1 MCFLK
6 KIYKLKPLLIYGFF
20 LCSTNIDAQ
29 YKYSY
34 KKFDPY
40 LGAISA
46 GFLGSSFYLQNQVKP
61 LSENYIL
68 SLNRNNVNRFDR
80 IATYQWNPTIARTS
94 DGVAV
99 GSGLMFLYFCFD
111 KNSKQNVFPI
121 AGVAFQSL
129 LLSQALSNSFKLTL
143 RHRPL
148 VYNPEVEMSK
158 KMKSD
163 SRMSFFSAHTT
174 TVSSLSFSFAYA
186 YQTYNAPNK
195 PNYALWTGAF
205 ALPAVE
211 AILRVKAGKHY
222 PSDVI
227 CGYVVG
233 FASSFIMHKL
243 HKVNK

>member
-1 MCFLK
+1 MGFLK
-6 KIYKLKPLLIYGFF
+6 NIFKLKPLLIYGFF
-20 LCSTNIDAQ
+20 LCSANIDAQ

-34 KKFDPY
+34 KKFDP
-40 LGAISA
+40 
-46 GFLGSSFYLQNQVKP
+46 FLGSITTGILASSFYLQHQVKP
-61 LSENYIL
+61 LSETYIL
-68 SLNRNNVNRFDR
+68 SLNRNNINRFDR
-80 IATYQWNPTIARTS
+80 IATYQWNPKIAHAS
-94 DGVAV
+94 DGLAV

-111 KNSKQNVFPI
+111 KNSKQNIFPT

-143 RHRPL
+143 RPRPL

-158 KMKSD
+158 KMKPD
-163 SRMSFFSAHTT
+163 NRMSFFSAHTT

-186 YQTYNAPNK
+186 YQTYNEPNK

-233 FASSFIMHKL
+233 FASSFLMHKL

>member
-1 MCFLK
+1 MNFIQNIF
-6 KIYKLKPLLIYGFF
+6 KIKPVILLGFF
-20 LCSTNIDAQ
+20 LCFANLKAQ
-29 YKYSY
+29 YKYEY

-40 LGAISA
+40 LGSFSA
-46 GFLGSSFYLQNQVKP
+46 ALLGTSFYLQHQVKP
-61 LSENYIL
+61 LSESYVLN
-68 SLNRNNVNRFDR
+68 LNRNDVNKFDR
-80 IATYQWNPTIARTS
+80 VATYQWNPNIAHVS
-94 DGVAV
+94 DGLAV

-111 KNSKQNVFPI
+111 KNSKQNVIPI

-143 RHRPL
+143 RPRPFL
-148 VYNPEVEMSK
+148 YNPDVEMSK
-158 KMKSD
+158 KIKPD

-186 YQTYNAPNK
+186 YQTYNAPGK
-195 PNYALWTGAF
+195 PNYALWTGAI

-227 CGYVVG
+227 CGYLVG
-233 FASSFIMHKL
+233 FASSFLMHKL
-243 HKVNK
+243 HKVSK